1 MLLNAGAF
9 PQLLVHSAESFKR
22 EQNKT
27 TTTKT
32 KKSKYFLILTLS
44 NLCIM
49 KSVLSSPHKIISHDT
64 ILYTFLFSIRVF
76 AHEHSDNYLQ
86 LCTWDDYHIFLIAP
100 AVFTRPLLDE
110 IYHCIELLFD
120 WLMWCWLSFCLLV
133 DLILDFV
140 TAIWHEKPVGL
151 VFASTIILVL
161 QANQL
166 IKCAS
171 HPNVKYIQNEH
182 VFYITY
188 IQNEHR
194 I

>member
-1 MLLNAGAF
+1 MI
-9 PQLLVHSAESFKR
+9 PW
-22 EQNKT
+22 
-27 TTTKT
+27 
-32 KKSKYFLILTLS
+32 
-44 NLCIM
+44 
-49 KSVLSSPHKIISHDT
+49 
-64 ILYTFLFSIRVF
+64 LYTFLFSIRVF
-76 AHEHSDNYLQ
+76 FHGHWQ
-86 LCTWDDYHIFLIAP
+86 LTAGEGRIPSTTSTRSRTFRQLFATLHLRWLSHIFNRITCIYQAAL
-100 AVFTRPLLDE
+100 LLDE

-120 WLMWCWLSFCLLV
+120 WCDVDFRCLLV

-140 TAIWHEKPVGL
+140 TAIWLEKPVGL
-151 VFASTIILVL
+151 VPASTIILVL

-171 HPNVKYIQNEH
+171 HPNVKYTQNEH